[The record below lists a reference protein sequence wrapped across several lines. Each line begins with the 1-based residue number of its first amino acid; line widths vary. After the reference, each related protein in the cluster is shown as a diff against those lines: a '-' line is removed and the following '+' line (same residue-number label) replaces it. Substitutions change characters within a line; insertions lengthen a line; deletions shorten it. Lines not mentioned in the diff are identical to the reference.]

1 MNVNGSETMTRIKA
15 QDVVEVLPGCMFSSL
30 VYSTGV
36 VVQSLNC
43 RMALVRFSQ
52 KKHWTDPKDLKNPYL
67 GTDWLIHF
75 DKIRVLDSPY
85 DSRVGD
91 LEEEILGLEADL
103 VTVRSCLIVSEE
115 LREHQFDLIE
125 KLVKENDMLKAEVYH
140 LRNLNGN

>member
-1 MNVNGSETMTRIKA
+1 MNVNGSETMTRIKV
-15 QDVVEVLPGCMFSSL
+15 QDVVEVLPGCIFSSL

-67 GTDWLIHF
+67 GTDWLIPF
-75 DKIRVLDSPY
+75 DKIKVLDSPQ
-85 DSRVGD
+85 DDHVGQ

-115 LREHQFDLIE
+115 MRDRQFDLIE
-125 KLVKENDMLKAEVYH
+125 KLVQEVDMLKAEVYH
-140 LRNLNGN
+140 LRNLNS

>member
-1 MNVNGSETMTRIKA
+1 MNVSESETMTRIKV
-15 QDVVEVLPGCMFSSL
+15 QDVVEVLPGCIFSSL

-67 GTDWLIHF
+67 STDWLIPF
-75 DKIRVLDSPY
+75 NKLKVLDSPQ
-85 DSRVGD
+85 DDHVGQ

-125 KLVKENDMLKAEVYH
+125 KLVEENDVLKAEVYH
-140 LRNLNGN
+140 LRNLNS

>member
-1 MNVNGSETMTRIKA
+1 MTRIK
-15 QDVVEVLPGCMFSSL
+15 QEDVVEVLPGCIFSSL

-36 VVQSLNC
+36 AVQSLNC

-67 GTDWLIHF
+67 GTDWLIPF
-75 DKIRVLDSPY
+75 DKLRVLDSPQDDY
-85 DSRVGD
+85 VGQ

-115 LREHQFDLIE
+115 MRDRQFDLIE
-125 KLVKENDMLKAEVYH
+125 KLVQEVDMLKSEVHH
-140 LRNLNGN
+140 LRNLNAE

>member
-1 MNVNGSETMTRIKA
+1 MNVNESETMTRIKA

-52 KKHWTDPKDLKNPYL
+52 KKHWTDPNDLKNPYL
-67 GTDWLIHF
+67 GTDWLIPF
-75 DKIRVLDSPY
+75 NKLKVLDSPQDDY
-85 DSRVGD
+85 VGQ

-115 LREHQFDLIE
+115 MRDRQFDLIE
-125 KLVKENDMLKAEVYH
+125 KLVEENDALKAEVYH
-140 LRNLNGN
+140 LRNLNS

>member
-1 MNVNGSETMTRIKA
+1 MTRIK
-15 QDVVEVLPGCMFSSL
+15 QEDVVEVLPGCIFSSL

-43 RMALVRFSQ
+43 RMAVVRFSQ

-75 DKIRVLDSPY
+75 DKLKVLDSPH
-85 DSRVGD
+85 DTMLGN

-103 VTVRSCLIVSEE
+103 VTARSCLIVSEE
-115 LREHQFDLIE
+115 LREQQHDLIQ
-125 KLVKENDMLKAEVYH
+125 KLVEEVDMLKAEVYH
-140 LRNLNGN
+140 LRNFNAN

>member
-1 MNVNGSETMTRIKA
+1 MNVSESETMTRIKA
-15 QDVVEVLPGCMFSSL
+15 QDVVEVLPGCMFSFL

-67 GTDWLIHF
+67 GTDWLIPF
-75 DKIRVLDSPY
+75 NKLKVLDSPQ
-85 DSRVGD
+85 DDHVGQ

-115 LREHQFDLIE
+115 MRDRQFDLIE
-125 KLVKENDMLKAEVYH
+125 KLVEENDVLKAEVYH
-140 LRNLNGN
+140 LRNLNAK

>member
-1 MNVNGSETMTRIKA
+1 MNVSESETMTRIKA

-67 GTDWLIHF
+67 GTDWLIPF
-75 DKIRVLDSPY
+75 NKLKVLDSPQDDY
-85 DSRVGD
+85 VGQ

-115 LREHQFDLIE
+115 MRDRQFDLIE
-125 KLVKENDMLKAEVYH
+125 KLVEENDALKAEVYH
-140 LRNLNGN
+140 LRNLNS

>member
-1 MNVNGSETMTRIKA
+1 MNVSESETMTRIKV
-15 QDVVEVLPGCMFSSL
+15 QDVVEVLPGCIFSSL

-75 DKIRVLDSPY
+75 DKLRVLDSPY

-115 LREHQFDLIE
+115 MRDRQFDLIE
-125 KLVKENDMLKAEVYH
+125 KLVEENDVLKAEVYH
-140 LRNLNGN
+140 LRNLNS

>member
-1 MNVNGSETMTRIKA
+1 MNVNESETMTRIKA

-67 GTDWLIHF
+67 GTDWLIPF
-75 DKIRVLDSPY
+75 NKLKVLDSPQDDY
-85 DSRVGD
+85 VGQ

-115 LREHQFDLIE
+115 MRDRQFDLIE
-125 KLVKENDMLKAEVYH
+125 KLVEENDALKAEVYH
-140 LRNLNGN
+140 LRNLNS

>member
-43 RMALVRFSQ
+43 RMAVVRFSQ

-67 GTDWLIHF
+67 GTDWLIPF
-75 DKIRVLDSPY
+75 NKLKVLDSPQ
-85 DSRVGD
+85 DDHVGQ

-115 LREHQFDLIE
+115 MRDRQFDLIE
-125 KLVKENDMLKAEVYH
+125 KLVQEVDTLKAEGYH
-140 LRNLNGN
+140 LRNLNS

>member
-1 MNVNGSETMTRIKA
+1 MNVNESETMTRIKA

-67 GTDWLIHF
+67 STDWLIPF
-75 DKIRVLDSPY
+75 NKLKVLDSPQ
-85 DSRVGD
+85 DDHVGQ

-103 VTVRSCLIVSEE
+103 VTARSCLIVSEE
-115 LREHQFDLIE
+115 MRDRQFDLIE
-125 KLVKENDMLKAEVYH
+125 KLVEENDVLKAEVYH
-140 LRNLNGN
+140 LRNLNS

>member
-1 MNVNGSETMTRIKA
+1 MNVNESETMTRIKA
-15 QDVVEVLPGCMFSSL
+15 QDVVEVLPGCIFSSL

-67 GTDWLIHF
+67 GTDWLIPF
-75 DKIRVLDSPY
+75 NKLKVLDSPQDDY
-85 DSRVGD
+85 VGQ
-91 LEEEILGLEADL
+91 LEEEILGLEANL

-115 LREHQFDLIE
+115 MRDRQFDLIE
-125 KLVKENDMLKAEVYH
+125 KLVEENDVLKAEVYH

>member
-1 MNVNGSETMTRIKA
+1 MNVNESETMTRIKA

-67 GTDWLIHF
+67 GTDWLIPF
-75 DKIRVLDSPY
+75 NKLKVLDSPH
-85 DSRVGD
+85 DSRIGT

-115 LREHQFDLIE
+115 LREHQHDLIE
-125 KLVKENDMLKAEVYH
+125 KLVQDIDILRKELYLA
-140 LRNLNGN
+140 RGS

>member
-1 MNVNGSETMTRIKA
+1 MNVSESETMTRIKV
-15 QDVVEVLPGCMFSSL
+15 QDVVEVLPGCIFSSL

-43 RMALVRFSQ
+43 RMAVVRFSQ

-67 GTDWLIHF
+67 STDWLIPF
-75 DKIRVLDSPY
+75 NKLKVLDSPQ
-85 DSRVGD
+85 DDHVGQ

-125 KLVKENDMLKAEVYH
+125 KLVEENDVLKAEVYH
-140 LRNLNGN
+140 LRNLNS

>member
-1 MNVNGSETMTRIKA
+1 MNVSESETMTRIKA
-15 QDVVEVLPGCMFSSL
+15 QDVVEVLPGYIFSSL

-67 GTDWLIHF
+67 GTDWLIPF
-75 DKIRVLDSPY
+75 NKLKVLDSPQ
-85 DSRVGD
+85 DDHVGQ

-115 LREHQFDLIE
+115 MRDRQFDLIE
-125 KLVKENDMLKAEVYH
+125 KLVEENDVLKAEVYH
-140 LRNLNGN
+140 LRNLKGN

>member
-1 MNVNGSETMTRIKA
+1 MNVSESETMTRIKA
-15 QDVVEVLPGCMFSSL
+15 QDVVEVLPGCIFSSL

-75 DKIRVLDSPY
+75 DKLKVLDSPQ
-85 DSRVGD
+85 DDHVGQ

-103 VTVRSCLIVSEE
+103 VTARSCLIVSEE
-115 LREHQFDLIE
+115 MRDRQFDLIE
-125 KLVKENDMLKAEVYH
+125 KLVEENDVLKAEVYH
-140 LRNLNGN
+140 LRNLNS

>member
-43 RMALVRFSQ
+43 RMAVVRFSQ

-67 GTDWLIHF
+67 GTDWLIPF
-75 DKIRVLDSPY
+75 NKLKVLDSPQ
-85 DSRVGD
+85 DDHVGQ

-103 VTVRSCLIVSEE
+103 VTARSCLIVSEE
-115 LREHQFDLIE
+115 MRDKQFDLIE
-125 KLVKENDMLKAEVYH
+125 KLVQEVDTLKAEVYH
-140 LRNLNGN
+140 LRNLNS

>member
-1 MNVNGSETMTRIKA
+1 MNVNESETMTRIKV
-15 QDVVEVLPGCMFSSL
+15 QDVVEVLPGCIFSSL

-67 GTDWLIHF
+67 GTDWLIPF
-75 DKIRVLDSPY
+75 NKLKVLDSPQ
-85 DSRVGD
+85 DDHVGQ

-115 LREHQFDLIE
+115 MRDRQFDLIE
-125 KLVKENDMLKAEVYH
+125 KLVQEVDTLKAEVYH
-140 LRNLNGN
+140 LRNLNS

>member
-1 MNVNGSETMTRIKA
+1 MTRIKV

-43 RMALVRFSQ
+43 RMAVVRFSQ

-75 DKIRVLDSPY
+75 DKLKVLDSPY

-115 LREHQFDLIE
+115 LREQQHDLIE
-125 KLVKENDMLKAEVYH
+125 KLVQDIGILRKELYLA
-140 LRNLNGN
+140 RGS